1 MKMFETIA
9 FYFFAILTLSMALVV
24 ITTTNILYAI
34 TALASSMVF
43 ISAFFFLLDAE
54 FLGVVQITV
63 YVGAGA
69 VIVMYAFGMMFFNSA
84 AEVIE
89 RKQSPKI
96 LCVLSFGVA
105 LLLTLILSA
114 PSIGENLSNQVN
126 SNAIDAQIPNIK
138 AIGYVLFT
146 NYLIPFE
153 AAALMLLV
161 AMVGGIATG
170 TQKIHGK
177 NHTQFIKESL

>member
-63 YVGAGA
+63 YVGA

-84 AEVIE
+84 AEVVE
-89 RKQSPKI
+89 RKQSPKV
-96 LCVLSFGVA
+96 LCALSFGVA

-114 PSIGENLSNQVN
+114 PSIGENLSKQVN

-138 AIGYVLFT
+138 AVGYVLFT

-170 TQKIHGK
+170 IQKIHGK
-177 NHTQFIKESL
+177 NHTHFIKESL

>member
-1 MKMFETIA
+1 MFETIA
-9 FYFFAILTLSMALVV
+9 LYFFAILTLSMALVV

-54 FLGVVQITV
+54 FLGVVLITV
-63 YVGAGA
+63 YVGA
-69 VIVMYAFGMMFFNSA
+69 VIMMYAFGIIFFSSA
-84 AEVIE
+84 AEVVEHE
-89 RKQSPKI
+89 RKPKI

-105 LLLTLILSA
+105 LLLTLILRA
-114 PSIGENLSNQVN
+114 PSIGENLSKQVV

-138 AIGYVLFT
+138 AIGYVLYT
-146 NYLIPFE
+146 NYLIPLE

-170 TQKIHGK
+170 IQKIHGK
-177 NHTQFIKESL
+177 NHTQLIKESL

>member
-1 MKMFETIA
+1 MFETIA

-63 YVGAGA
+63 YVGA

-114 PSIGENLSNQVN
+114 PSIGENLSKVN
-126 SNAIDAQIPNIK
+126 SNAIDAQIPNIE

-170 TQKIHGK
+170 IQKIHGK

>member
-1 MKMFETIA
+1 MFETIA
-9 FYFFAILTLSMALVV
+9 FYFFAVLILSMALVV

-63 YVGAGA
+63 YVGA

-84 AEVIE
+84 AEVVE

-105 LLLTLILSA
+105 ILLTLILSA
-114 PSIGENLSNQVN
+114 PSIGENLAHLGNAQ
-126 SNAIDAQIPNIK
+126 NAIDSQTPNIK
-138 AIGYVLFT
+138 VIGYALFT

-153 AAALMLLV
+153 VAALMLLV
-161 AMVGGIATG
+161 ALVGGIATG
-170 TQKIHGK
+170 VQKIHG
-177 NHTQFIKESL
+177 HSGAQFVKESL

>member
-1 MKMFETIA
+1 MFETIA

-63 YVGAGA
+63 YVGA
-69 VIVMYAFGMMFFNSA
+69 VIVMYAFVMMFFNSA
-84 AEVIE
+84 AEVVE

-96 LCVLSFGVA
+96 LCILSFGVA

-170 TQKIHGK
+170 IQKIHGK

>member
-1 MKMFETIA
+1 MFETIA

-63 YVGAGA
+63 YVGT

-96 LCVLSFGVA
+96 LCTLSFGVA

-114 PSIGENLSNQVN
+114 PSIGENLSKQVN

-170 TQKIHGK
+170 IQKIHGK

>member
-1 MKMFETIA
+1 MFETIA

-63 YVGAGA
+63 YVGA
-69 VIVMYAFGMMFFNSA
+69 VIVMYTFGMMFFNSA

-96 LCVLSFGVA
+96 LCILSFGVA

-170 TQKIHGK
+170 IQKIHGK

>member
-1 MKMFETIA
+1 MFETIA

-63 YVGAGA
+63 YVGT
-69 VIVMYAFGMMFFNSA
+69 VIVMYAFGMMFFNSV

-89 RKQSPKI
+89 RKQSPKV
-96 LCVLSFGVA
+96 LCTLSFGVA
-105 LLLTLILSA
+105 LLLTVILSA

-126 SNAIDAQIPNIK
+126 SNAIDVQIPNIK

-146 NYLIPFE
+146 NYLIAFE

-170 TQKIHGK
+170 IQKIHGK

>member
-1 MKMFETIA
+1 MFETIA

-63 YVGAGA
+63 YVGA
-69 VIVMYAFGMMFFNSA
+69 VIVMYTFGMMFFNSA

-96 LCVLSFGVA
+96 LCALSFGVA
-105 LLLTLILSA
+105 ILLTLILSA

-170 TQKIHGK
+170 IQKIHGK